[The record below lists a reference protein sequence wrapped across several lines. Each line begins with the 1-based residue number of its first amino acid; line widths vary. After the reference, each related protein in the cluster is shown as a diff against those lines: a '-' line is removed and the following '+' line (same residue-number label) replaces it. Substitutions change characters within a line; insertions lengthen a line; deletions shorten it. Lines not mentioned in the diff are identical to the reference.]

1 MFVARDLM
9 VHAECGAAQARLA
22 QIASASGLASA
33 SQAAYHDSLTHLIR
47 VGPLGDTPG
56 LAKLVAVRALDPVY
70 RDETMTVALR
80 WEATGAAG
88 GLFPVLDANISLAP
102 AAEHAT
108 QPTLTGSYRPPLGRI
123 GAALDKAILNRV
135 AAATIH
141 ALLHS
146 IADALTSP
154 AATGCVADH
163 TSAGWQPV
171 RRQKC
176 PDERQGPDI
185 TCLHERSGAGRAE
198 TASRVQSP

>member
-1 MFVARDLM
+1 MFIGRELM

-33 SQAAYHDSLTHLIR
+33 SQAAYQDGLTHLIR

-56 LAKLVAVRALDPVY
+56 VTKLVAVRALDPVY
-70 RDETMTVALR
+70 REDLMTVALR

-88 GLFPVLDANISLAP
+88 GLFPVLDANVTLAP
-102 AAEHAT
+102 AGEHSTRLA
-108 QPTLTGSYRPPLGRI
+108 LTGSYRPPLGRI

-154 AATGCVADH
+154 AAAGYAAAN
-163 TSAGWQPV
+163 TSPRWRPV
-171 RRQKC
+171 
-176 PDERQGPDI
+176 PE
-185 TCLHERSGAGRAE
+185 AE
-198 TASRVQSP
+198 TP